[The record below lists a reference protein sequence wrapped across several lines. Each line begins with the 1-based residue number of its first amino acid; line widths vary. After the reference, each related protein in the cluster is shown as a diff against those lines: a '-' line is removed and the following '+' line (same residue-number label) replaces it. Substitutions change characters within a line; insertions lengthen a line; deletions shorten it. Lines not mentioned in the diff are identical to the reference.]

1 MEREVAWK
9 KYDEA
14 ASAEVEALAADY
26 DSLADCIA
34 AGTPVGPGSKLWACA
49 QGKAVIL
56 VHVGA
61 APISGGMNIL
71 GAHIDSP
78 RLDIKQNPLYDTND

>member
-26 DSLADCIA
+26 INFISDNKTERECAAAAIAAAEDAGYDSLADCITTA
-34 AGTPVGPGSKLWACA
+34 LPWAQAHSLLPGPTGVPVVM
-49 QGKAVIL
+49 Q
-56 VHVGA
+56 
-61 APISGGMNIL
+61 
-71 GAHIDSP
+71 
-78 RLDIKQNPLYDTND
+78 

>member
-26 DSLADCIA
+26 INFISDNKTERECVLRPPLPQPRTPATTRWPIASPPARPWDRQQAVGLRPGASHPRARGGRADLR
-34 AGTPVGPGSKLWACA
+34 G
-49 QGKAVIL
+49 
-56 VHVGA
+56 
-61 APISGGMNIL
+61 
-71 GAHIDSP
+71 
-78 RLDIKQNPLYDTND
+78 

>member
-26 DSLADCIA
+26 IDFISDNKTERECAAAAIA
-34 AGTPVGPGSKLWACA
+34 ASAT
-49 QGKAVIL
+49 
-56 VHVGA
+56 
-61 APISGGMNIL
+61 IL
-71 GAHIDSP
+71 GDN
-78 RLDIKQNPLYDTND
+78 RKDCFN